1 MKYGFIGC
9 GNMGGAVAQALSEAT
24 KDILLSD
31 VSGKGKQLAQNLGCS
46 YGTKAEAASCDRVF
60 LAVKPQAM
68 KSVLAEL
75 QTVLAEKKPLLITMA
90 AGLKLETIAD
100 YAGVQLPIIRIMPN
114 TPVAVG
120 KGVIEYCAND
130 LVAEEDLQD
139 FLADMHHAGLLDA
152 IEETLIDGAC
162 SVSGCG
168 PAFAYLFIE
177 ALTEG
182 AVACGVPRDKALA
195 YAAET
200 LAGAAEMVKATGKDP
215 IALKDAVCSPN
226 GSTLEGVKVLED
238 RNFRGI
244 VMDCVAASYRR
255 NQELG
260 KK

>member
-9 GNMGGAVAQALSEAT
+9 GNMGGAVAQALSKAT

-31 VSGKGKQLAQNLGCS
+31 VSGKGKQLAQSLGCS
-46 YGTKAEAASCDRVF
+46 YGTKAEAAACDRVF
-60 LAVKPQAM
+60 LAVKPQVM
-68 KSVLAEL
+68 KEVLAQL

-100 YAGVQLPIIRIMPN
+100 YAGVALPIIRIMPN

-120 KGVIEYCAND
+120 KGVLEYCVND
-130 LVAEEDLQD
+130 LVTEDILQD
-139 FLADMHHAGLLDA
+139 FLVDMRHAGMLDA

-244 VMDCVAASYRR
+244 VKDCVAASYRR